1 MFLIL
6 RQNFNVII
14 IYMFTLGYNENT
26 FNGKFK
32 NEKTFVPKLS
42 NKIENIVLNQGDN
55 GYDAL
60 IDDKKRSSEIKRSV
74 EYELISKPR
83 LDDMLKGN
91 TINSLYLGGI
101 TVLGLYVLF
110 QFVKRQP

>member
-6 RQNFNVII
+6 PQIFNVII

-32 NEKTFVPKLS
+32 NEYNKAPNQS
-42 NKIENIVLNQGDN
+42 NKIENILLNKNKN
-55 GYDAL
+55 GYEAL

-74 EYELISKPR
+74 EYELINKPR
-83 LDDMLKGN
+83 L
-91 TINSLYLGGI
+91 
-101 TVLGLYVLF
+101 
-110 QFVKRQP
+110 